1 MERQAVQVL
10 QVTDKQ
16 SVTLSLFLS
25 DCQPHA
31 VSVDGGVIKENA
43 GNSMR
48 KSVLTLTGLFL
59 SLFLLAASSLL
70 GSIHPFSWFRP
81 VPSCKLMNN
90 ALIMCARGCVSSYC
104 LQ

>member
-1 MERQAVQVL
+1 MVIM
-10 QVTDKQ
+10 
-16 SVTLSLFLS
+16 SLFITGTVERAS
-25 DCQPHA
+25 DKRKCRKQYEEVCAHTHWTVSQP
-31 VSVDGGVIKENA
+31 
-43 GNSMR
+43 
-48 KSVLTLTGLFL
+48 
-59 SLFLLAASSLL
+59 FLLAASSLL